1 MALPRYIP
9 HYTVEE
15 YRLWKGDW
23 ELWSGVAVSMS
34 PSAKR
39 LHQRICGRLF
49 RLLSD
54 TLDDAGCADCEVT
67 FEVDWV
73 VSDDTVFRPDLL
85 ITCGHRPSDFIEE
98 TPVFVA
104 EILSDSTRQRDLLY
118 KREAYQEL
126 GVRYY
131 LILDPQAGT
140 IKLLENS
147 ERGYVDCEES
157 RMTFHPECEIEIDF
171 SSVLD
176 DATS

>member
-9 HYTVEE
+9 HYTVRD
-15 YRLWKGDW
+15 YNLWEGDW

-49 RLLSD
+49 RILCE
-54 TLDDAGCADCEVT
+54 TLDTAGCAACEVT

-85 ITCGHRPSDFIEE
+85 VTCGHKPSDFVEE

-126 GVRYY
+126 GVKYY
-131 LILDPQAGT
+131 LIIDPQAGT
-140 IKLLENS
+140 SKLLINEDH
-147 ERGYVDCEES
+147 GYVDCDES
-157 RMTFHPECEIEIDF
+157 KLNFHPDREIEVDF
-171 SSVLD
+171 SPLLD
-176 DATS
+176 DAA